1 MGWRREIRERI
12 TELEARK
19 LWLEEA
25 RARAWDEAADEGD
38 LQREAEIKAELKEIS
53 EQINDLRASL
63 E

>member
-1 MGWRREIRERI
+1 MGWRREIRDRI
-12 TELEARK
+12 AELEARK

-25 RARAWDEAADEGD
+25 RARARDEAADEGD